1 MDETHP
7 MAKWT
12 ALDIPDQTGRTILIT
27 GANSGLGLR
36 SAEALSAKGAT
47 VLMACRNEQ
56 KAAVALESV
65 KAAASGAEPEVVKLD
80 LSDLASVRD
89 TAAALNERLDSIDV
103 LMNNAGIMAV
113 PLARTVDGFESQMG
127 TNHLGHFALTG
138 LLLPTIL
145 AAPAPRVVN
154 VSSTGHRMGR
164 MDVNDLNFDHRR
176 YTRWGAYGQTK
187 LANLLFSAELQRQAL
202 AADTSLVAVSA
213 HPGYAATN
221 LTAGPA
227 TGAPGFFAP
236 VLSAADGIFGQSDT
250 MGALPQLYAAS
261 MPDVLADDYWGPDT
275 FFEQRGHPT
284 RVGRTKAARDK
295 NTAKQL
301 WDKSEELTGVTYAWS

>member
-1 MDETHP
+1 M
-7 MAKWT
+7 
-12 ALDIPDQTGRTILIT
+12 
-27 GANSGLGLR
+27 
-36 SAEALSAKGAT
+36 
-47 VLMACRNEQ
+47 
-56 KAAVALESV
+56 
-65 KAAASGAEPEVVKLD
+65 
-80 LSDLASVRD
+80 RD

-145 AAPAPRVVN
+145 AASVPRVVER
-154 VSSTGHRMGR
+154 VIDRSPH
-164 MDVNDLNFDHRR
+164 
-176 YTRWGAYGQTK
+176 GAHGCQRPQLRPPAVHPLGAWYGQTK

-227 TGAPGFFAP
+227 TGAPGSSP
-236 VLSAADGIFGQSDT
+236 RSCGAADGVFGQSDT
-250 MGALPQLYAAS
+250 HGCPPPAL
-261 MPDVLADDYWGPDT
+261 
-275 FFEQRGHPT
+275 RGHH
-284 RVGRTKAARDK
+284 ARRP
-295 NTAKQL
+295 
-301 WDKSEELTGVTYAWS
+301 G